1 MSLTLKTKI
10 KTNHFSSGLDKNDE
24 ENNVQVDFV
33 MEGTDRPE
41 SATIE
46 LSVKN
51 YEGRDTITY
60 SFPLIYPKPFKL
72 PNVISDQSIKEIAST
87 SYYSISAN
95 YLKKN
100 RACS

>member
-1 MSLTLKTKI
+1 MSLTLKTEI
-10 KTNHFSSGLDKNDE
+10 KTNNFSSGLDKNDE
-24 ENNVQVDFV
+24 GNVQVDFV
-33 MEGTDRPE
+33 KEGTDRPE

-72 PNVISDQSIKEIAST
+72 PNVISDQSIKEIVST

-95 YLKKN
+95 YLKKK
-100 RACS
+100 SSL

>member
-1 MSLTLKTKI
+1 MRQRGEDI
-10 KTNHFSSGLDKNDE
+10 VTNFENKNKNKPFLSGLDKNDE

-51 YEGRDTITY
+51 YEGRDTITF
-60 SFPLIYPKPFKL
+60 SFPLISPKPFKL
-72 PNVISDQSIKEIAST
+72 PNV
-87 SYYSISAN
+87 
-95 YLKKN
+95 L
-100 RACS
+100 